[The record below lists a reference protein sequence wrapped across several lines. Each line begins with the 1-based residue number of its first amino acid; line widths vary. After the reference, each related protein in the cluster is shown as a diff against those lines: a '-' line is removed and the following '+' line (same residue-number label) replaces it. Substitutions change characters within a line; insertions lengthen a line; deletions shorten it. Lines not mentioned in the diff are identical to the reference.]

1 MRFISA
7 SKIFTVSHD
16 PIENGVIIL
25 DDAGE
30 ILEVMQEVP
39 DVIGNR
45 LEFFEGYI
53 TPGFVNTHCHLELSH
68 LKNKLPQHKGLH
80 KFIRNIEQFRNA
92 TEEEISEAAK
102 RADKEMYKNGI
113 VAVGDIANTNHS
125 LKTKSKSKLFYHT
138 FFEVFA
144 FSEGRAELAFEKG
157 QKNYNEFLSNSAIQK
172 KEYTASIVPHAP
184 YSVSDKLMKL
194 INDFAEHNESVLTIH
209 NQENIDENKLFLNKT
224 GKFIEHFAHFGIDI
238 TDWKAPKTNSIISA
252 LRNLKTENNLILV
265 HNTYTSQE
273 DIDFVNKANPN
284 AYWCLCP
291 NANLYIEKTLP
302 DINLFFKNN
311 CKITLGTDS
320 LASNTELSIF
330 SEIQTIMKHHPKL
343 EFEEILEWATING
356 AEALKIDEQYGS
368 IEKGKKPGL
377 VLISKGS
384 ATKLSVKRIV

>member
-16 PIENGVIIL
+16 PIENGVIII
-25 DDAGE
+25 DDDGE
-30 ILEVMQEVP
+30 ILQVMQEVP
-39 DVIGNR
+39 DAIGNR

-68 LKNKLPQHKGLH
+68 LKNKVPQHAGLH

-102 RADKEMYKNGI
+102 KADKEMYKNGI

-125 LKTKSKSKLFYHT
+125 LKTKLKSKLFYHT

-144 FSEGRAELAFEKG
+144 FSESRAELAFEKG
-157 QKNYNEFLSNSAIQK
+157 QKNYNEFLSNSTIQK

-194 INDFAEHNESVLTIH
+194 INDFAEHNESILTIH
-209 NQENIDENKLFLNKT
+209 NQENADENKLFLNKT

-238 TDWKAPKTNSIISA
+238 TDWKAPKTNSIIYA
-252 LRNLKTENNLILV
+252 LRNLKTQNNLILV

-302 DINLFFKNN
+302 DFNLFFKNN

-356 AEALKIDEQYGS
+356 AEALKIDERYGS

-384 ATKLSVKRIV
+384 ATKLSVKRII